1 MQTPYAL
8 ILNPR
13 QDLPDSRRG
22 CRRPN
27 SGPGGR
33 HGPDRKSQAVILVFA
48 CFAKR
53 RNAFLMTQ
61 RENAMDGAAGVFKAL
76 GHPARVRIVR
86 TLADGEKCVCDL
98 VAAAGLGWS
107 SVSRHLSVLRGA
119 GVVTDE
125 KRGQQVIYR
134 MALPCV
140 NRFLDC
146 LEHPA
151 NFPEMHAGCAC
162 DGP

>member
-1 MQTPYAL
+1 MPKQE
-8 ILNPR
+8 R
-13 QDLPDSRRG
+13 V
-22 CRRPN
+22 
-27 SGPGGR
+27 
-33 HGPDRKSQAVILVFA
+33 DRDV
-48 CFAKR
+48 
-53 RNAFLMTQ
+53 
-61 RENAMDGAAGVFKAL
+61 AGVFKAL
-76 GHPARVRIVR
+76 GHPARVRMVR
-86 TLADGEKCVCDL
+86 ELRGGEKCVCDL

-107 SVSRHLSVLRGA
+107 TVSRHLSVLREA

-151 NFPEMHAGCAC
+151 RFPEMHAGCC
-162 DGP
+162 GG